1 VVHKAAPAR
10 SGMRV
15 HDETDGHETS
25 SGTQVDSGL
34 VGDQQRGTRFARR
47 HPAAPPT
54 VVVVAGAP
62 IYLSED
68 G

>member
-1 VVHKAAPAR
+1 
-10 SGMRV
+10 
-15 HDETDGHETS
+15 
-25 SGTQVDSGL
+25 